1 MHQILFL
8 GLFLL
13 RTTQVLFN
21 IFGKAQT
28 LEDFLYHNCV
38 KSFVNDSL
46 TMTHWLHRLM
56 G

>member
-8 GLFLL
+8 GLFPL

-28 LEDFLYHNCV
+28 LEDFLYHKEDPSDGVGN
-38 KSFVNDSL
+38 F
-46 TMTHWLHRLM
+46 RLKNKTVAKC